1 MVEEVNI
8 PDQAGGLSIVVPVY
22 NEKDCI
28 EPFYSSLKS
37 ALDSVS
43 AEYEIIFVNDGST
56 DGSNELL
63 DRLADGDP
71 TVRVIHFRRNFGQ
84 TAALMAGFDHSR
96 GEVIVSLDADCQ
108 NDPADI
114 PKILAK
120 LDEGFDV
127 VNGWRRD
134 RKDGFLR
141 RRLPSLLGNRLIS
154 FLTGV
159 KLHDFGCTLKAYRRE
174 IIEELSLYGE
184 MHRMIPV
191 LAHLMGAR
199 IAEVEVNHHP
209 RAGGKSKYNMSRA
222 LSVILDLITL
232 KFFLGYF
239 TRPLHIFGLV
249 GVLSLVA
256 GIGAFAAMVYMKVA
270 QQVDMTGNPFLIMGV
285 LFMILGTQV
294 MMLGLLSEV
303 MIRTY
308 FESQD
313 KPTYVI
319 KEIRERSR

>member
-1 MVEEVNI
+1 
-8 PDQAGGLSIVVPVY
+8 
-22 NEKDCI
+22 
-28 EPFYSSLKS
+28 
-37 ALDSVS
+37 
-43 AEYEIIFVNDGST
+43 
-56 DGSNELL
+56 
-63 DRLADGDP
+63 
-71 TVRVIHFRRNFGQ
+71 
-84 TAALMAGFDHSR
+84 
-96 GEVIVSLDADCQ
+96 
-108 NDPADI
+108 
-114 PKILAK
+114 
-120 LDEGFDV
+120 V

-141 RRLPSLLGNRLIS
+141 RRLPSLLGTRLIS

-249 GVLSLVA
+249 GVC
-256 GIGAFAAMVYMKVA
+256 F
-270 QQVDMTGNPFLIMGV
+270 P
-285 LFMILGTQV
+285 
-294 MMLGLLSEV
+294 
-303 MIRTY
+303 R
-308 FESQD
+308 
-313 KPTYVI
+313 
-319 KEIRERSR
+319 

>member
-1 MVEEVNI
+1 
-8 PDQAGGLSIVVPVY
+8 
-22 NEKDCI
+22 
-28 EPFYSSLKS
+28 
-37 ALDSVS
+37 VS
-43 AEYEIIFVNDGST
+43 TEYEIIFVNDGST

-114 PKILAK
+114 PEILAK

-199 IAEVEVNHHP
+199 IADVEVNHHP

-256 GIGAFAAMVYMKVA
+256 GIGAFAAMAYMKVA

-308 FESQD
+308 FESHD